1 MNKTRLF
8 IFFMVLSGIFFSCNQ
23 EKQNQADLELI
34 ESGWK
39 SVYQNDENGNR
50 LAGSID
56 SLIVGI
62 RNGYDVRVGWGWERE
77 RADSILR
84 LEHMAEP
91 LFLTVIQEKNVTA
104 VIDAHP
110 LLQSYIDVDNQK
122 IGEGGHIWQCV
133 LTTKGTFN
141 AQVHNRSTGELIKDW
156 PQRHKMTWFLEYP
169 SNKAKENKPLFR

>member
-1 MNKTRLF
+1 MNKTR
-8 IFFMVLSGIFFSCNQ
+8 IVICIIAVTGIFYSCNE
-23 EKQNQADLELI
+23 EKQRPTYMKSI

-39 SVYQNDENGNR
+39 LVYQNDENGSR
-50 LAGSID
+50 LTGNID

-62 RNGYDVRVGWGWERE
+62 RNGYDIRVGWGWEE
-77 RADSILR
+77 ELADSVLR

-91 LFLTVIQEKNVTA
+91 VFLSIIQEKSVSV
-104 VIDAHP
+104 VIDGHP
-110 LLQSYIDVDNQK
+110 LLQSYIDADNQK

-133 LTTKGTFN
+133 LTTSGTFS

-169 SNKAKENKPLFR
+169 NYKQKKNKPLF